1 MLRSLLTLVRG
12 WRAALLLVV
21 VACASPSRASAEC
34 GSHVI
39 ILNSSAVGEQQHAM
53 PTPDEMPAAPQL
65 PCSGP
70 NCSRTPDHP
79 TPSPFAPVVTPDSG
93 GKEAAHTLGMVEPP
107 AGSPS
112 YPESSLSSRPISRAS
127 SVFHPPRIG

>member
-21 VACASPSRASAEC
+21 VACASPNRASAEC
-34 GSHVI
+34 GSHVTV
-39 ILNSSAVGEQQHAM
+39 LNSPADGVNDALPVAG
-53 PTPDEMPAAPQL
+53 EMPATPKA

-70 NCSRTPDHP
+70 NCSRTPDHH
-79 TPSPFAPVVTPDSG
+79 TPPFAPVVTPSPNA
-93 GKEAAHTLGMVEPP
+93 KEAAHALVVIDFPDG
-107 AGSPS
+107 APS
-112 YPESSLSSRPISRAS
+112 YPDPLHSARPVSRAS